1 MMFYFVAQKYVKP
14 IRNEFFLII
23 YLNKVGTFT
32 NKLKQMKCTINVYLL
47 NEHFSEEH
55 AQANND
61 GKESELNPR
70 YEWEDEL
77 AITSDVVDIKIHEN
91 SVYPLQGTMPDGE
104 PFDIEVPKMR
114 LFEIISLDAPIAY
127 IGCSESIL
135 EDVELVETP
144 ESYTLKIYIK
154 DYEPMSN
161 PIPGVY
167 IAAQEFPKKLV
178 F

>member
-1 MMFYFVAQKYVKP
+1 M
-14 IRNEFFLII
+14 NLFLLFISI
-23 YLNKVGTFT
+23 KLVLLLY
-32 NKLKQMKCTINVYLL
+32 KLKSMKCTINVYLL

-55 AQANND
+55 AEANND

-77 AITSDVVDIKIHEN
+77 SITSNVVDVKVHEN
-91 SVYPLQGTMPDGE
+91 SIYPLQGTMPDGE
-104 PFDIEVPKMR
+104 SFAIEVPKMR
-114 LFEIISLDAPIAY
+114 LFEIISLDAPTAY
-127 IGCSESIL
+127 VACSESIL
-135 EDVELVETP
+135 EAVELTEN
-144 ESYTLKIYIK
+144 SDAFSLKIYLK
-154 DYEPMSN
+154 DFEPMSN

>member
-1 MMFYFVAQKYVKP
+1 
-14 IRNEFFLII
+14 
-23 YLNKVGTFT
+23 
-32 NKLKQMKCTINVYLL
+32 MKCTINVYLL
-47 NEHFSEEH
+47 NEHFSDEH
-55 AQANND
+55 AEANH
-61 GKESELNPR
+61 GGQESEMNPK

-77 AITSDVVDIKIHEN
+77 AITSDVVEVNMYEN
-91 SVYPLQGTMPDGE
+91 AQYPLQGTMPNGE
-104 PFDIEVPKMR
+104 AFAIDVPAMR
-114 LFEIISLDAPIAY
+114 LMEIVSLDAPKTY

-135 EDVELVETP
+135 ENVELEQNDQA
-144 ESYTLKIYIK
+144 YTIRMYLK